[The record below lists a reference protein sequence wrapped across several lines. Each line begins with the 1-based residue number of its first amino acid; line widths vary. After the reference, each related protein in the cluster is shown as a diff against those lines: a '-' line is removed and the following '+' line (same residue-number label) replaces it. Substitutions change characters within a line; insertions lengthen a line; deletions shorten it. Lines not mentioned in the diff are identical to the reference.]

1 MDRLYYTLKI
11 KYNDEISYTY
21 SNYIEAEAFEDW
33 GDSPKNHKPLKDI
46 TYDQVVA
53 LNGKHIIYGIVETF
67 EQDKTKYLEWYDRRV
82 VTYSWEWTEI

>member
-1 MDRLYYTLKI
+1 MCS
-11 KYNDEISYTY
+11 NDFAT
-21 SNYIEAEAFEDW
+21 AFTAAFEDW

-82 VTYSWEWTEI
+82 VTYSWEWHYLVAMS